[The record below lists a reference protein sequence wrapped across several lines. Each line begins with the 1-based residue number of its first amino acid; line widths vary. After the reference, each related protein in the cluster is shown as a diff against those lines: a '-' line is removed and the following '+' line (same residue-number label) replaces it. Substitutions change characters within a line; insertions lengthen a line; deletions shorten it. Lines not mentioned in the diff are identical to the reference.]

1 MTVATLNA
9 TIQAQAT
16 KIWVRYTNIYTRL
29 ALFPMPVIKLNNRLT
44 KTAGR
49 CFMEANVIDLGTKF
63 FNNNYDRMIAEI
75 MVHEIAHQVDYN
87 LNGVPAG
94 NRWHGKTWQDIMLN
108 YGVEP
113 NTYHD
118 MEL

>member
-1 MTVATLNA
+1 MNANTLNA
-9 TIQAQAT
+9 TIQAEAA
-16 KIWVRYTNIYTRL
+16 KIWVRYTKLYRGL
-29 ALFPMPVIKLNNRLT
+29 ARFDQPTIKLNGRLT

-49 CFMEANVIDLGTKF
+49 CFMEANYIDLGTKF
-63 FNNNYDRMIAEI
+63 MLAHYDRMLGEI

-87 LNGVPAG
+87 LNGIPAG
-94 NRWHGKTWQDIMLN
+94 NRWHGPTWQSIMRA

-113 NTYHD
+113 STYHD

>member
-1 MTVATLNA
+1 MNAATLNA

-16 KIWVRYTNIYTRL
+16 KIWVRYTNIYSGL
-29 ALFPMPVIKLNNRLT
+29 LNFDQPIIKLNGRLT

-49 CFMEANVIDLGTKF
+49 CFMEANYIDLGTKF
-63 FNNNYDRMIAEI
+63 FNAHYDRMLGEI
-75 MVHEIAHQVDYN
+75 LIHEIAHQVDYN

-94 NRWHGKTWQDIMLN
+94 NRWHGRTWQKIMLA
-108 YGVEP
+108 YGVDP
-113 NTYHD
+113 VTYHD

>member
-1 MTVATLNA
+1 ML
-9 TIQAQAT
+9 
-16 KIWVRYTNIYTRL
+16 
-29 ALFPMPVIKLNNRLT
+29 
-44 KTAGR
+44 
-49 CFMEANVIDLGTKF
+49 
-63 FNNNYDRMIAEI
+63 AEI